1 MTGEPSDFINRQ
13 LGILRFSFFLF
24 FTFSKSEGEVCYA
37 SSEL

>member
-13 LGILRFSFFLF
+13 LGILRFSFFHC
-24 FTFSKSEGEVCYA
+24 KSEGEVCYA